1 MVGAQLH
8 SGPNRGS
15 TKGAEPHMANKTK
28 QNQGV
33 GQMSLSSD
41 LTRQREYVSDLV
53 VRKFDFGLVL
63 ANAFV
68 RGMRD
73 IGYKSNATAVNE
85 LIDNSIQAEAS
96 KVHVAFGY

>member
-1 MVGAQLH
+1 MA
-8 SGPNRGS
+8 
-15 TKGAEPHMANKTK
+15 TKANKNKT
-28 QNQGV
+28 GGTATV
-33 GQMSLSSD
+33 SAD
-41 LTRQREYVSDLV
+41 LMRQREYVSGL
-53 VRKFDFGLVL
+53 KKINFDFGLVL

-96 KVHVAFGY
+96 KVHVAFGYPINSPSKPDKLAVIDN